1 MRELS
6 LNILDIAQNSVVAN
20 AKTVTISVLVE
31 SDVDKLVL
39 SVSDD
44 GKGMSKEMLENVID
58 PFTTTRTTRKV
69 GMGIP
74 LFKESAEVTG
84 GSFEIRSEI
93 GVGTTTTATYVLS
106 SIDRMPIGDL
116 AGTMQSLFT
125 VNNDINFVLKI
136 NADGEEYEFSTD
148 EAKRILEV
156 NSLEDPDVSIAI
168 YGMLD
173 ENIKELLKGV
183 V

>member
-6 LNILDIAQNSVVAN
+6 LNILDIAQNSVTAN
-20 AKTVTISVLVE
+20 AKQVVIEVFASIKNDVLRISVE
-31 SDVDKLVL
+31 
-39 SVSDD
+39 DD
-44 GKGMSKEMLENVID
+44 GKGMSEELLRSVVD

-84 GSFEIRSEI
+84 GSFEITSKV
-93 GVGTTTTATYVLS
+93 GVGTKTTATYVLS

-116 AGTMQSLFT
+116 AGTMQSLYT
-125 VNNDINFVLKI
+125 ANSDVDFVLKVVS
-136 NADGEEYEFSTD
+136 DEDEYEFSTA

-156 NSLEDPDVSIAI
+156 DSLENPDISLAV

-183 V
+183 I

>member
-20 AKTVTISVLVE
+20 AKKVEIDIKASFANDSLVISI
-31 SDVDKLVL
+31 
-39 SVSDD
+39 SDD
-44 GKGMSKEMLENVID
+44 GKGMSDEMVKSVVD
-58 PFTTTRTTRKV
+58 PFVTTRTTRKV

-84 GSFEIRSEI
+84 GTFEIKSKE
-93 GVGTTTTATYVLS
+93 GVGTTTTARYVMS
-106 SIDRMPIGDL
+106 SIDRMPLGDI

-125 VNNDINFVLKI
+125 ANKDVDFVLKI
-136 NADGEEYEFSTD
+136 TTDDDCYEFSTL
-148 EAKRILEV
+148 EAKEILQVE
-156 NSLEDPDVSIAI
+156 SLETPDVSLAI

>member
-6 LNILDIAQNSVVAN
+6 LNILDIAQNSVVAD
-20 AKTVTISVLVE
+20 AKTVTITVAADTANDSLVI
-31 SDVDKLVL
+31 SIA
-39 SVSDD
+39 DD
-44 GKGMSKEMLENVID
+44 GKGMSEAMLKSVVD

-84 GSFEIRSEI
+84 GSFEIKSTL
-93 GVGTTTTATYVLS
+93 GVGTTTTAMYVLS

-125 VNNDINFVLKI
+125 VNNDINFVLKVR
-136 NADGEEYEFSTD
+136 NGDEEYEFSTD
-148 EAKRILEV
+148 DAKRILEV
-156 NSLEDPDVSIAI
+156 NSLEDPDVSVAI